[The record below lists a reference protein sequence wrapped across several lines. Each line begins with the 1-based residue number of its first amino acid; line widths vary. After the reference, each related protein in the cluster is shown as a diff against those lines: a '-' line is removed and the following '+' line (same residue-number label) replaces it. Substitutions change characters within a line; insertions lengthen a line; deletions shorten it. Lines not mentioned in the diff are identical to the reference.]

1 MDHTIGLTR
10 LASMALLAVPLLVT
24 SCGGLQASEDGGS
37 PPSEATYVASEYTFD
52 GPDTLAAGWT
62 TLHLQ
67 NEGEDLHHLALLR
80 LDDGKTAAD
89 FETYLKTGA
98 PEFPDWVQDYGGPNA
113 VIGPVTGTA
122 TVKLDAGDYVAACLI
137 PDEDGMPH
145 MAKGMVKPV
154 TVTGTGGGTPPSAD
168 MSVDLGDFTFAH
180 GDPFTAGKHTIEVTN
195 TGKQPHE
202 IVLAK
207 LDPGKTA
214 RDLAAAFAPG
224 APEGPPPGTPVGG
237 LTPISPGQ
245 VAYFE
250 TDLTP
255 GNYAVLCFLEDP
267 ASHKVH
273 AELGMIEEFT
283 IE

>member
-1 MDHTIGLTR
+1 MTSMADRAR
-10 LASMALLAVPLLVT
+10 LASISLLAIPLFIT
-24 SCGGLQASEDGGS
+24 SCSGLQASEAGGS
-37 PPSEATYVASEYTFD
+37 PPREATYVTSEYKFA

-62 TLHLQ
+62 TLHLK
-67 NEGEDLHHLALLR
+67 NEGKELHHLALLR
-80 LDDGKTAAD
+80 LDDGKTVDD
-89 FETYLKTGA
+89 FEAYMKTGA
-98 PEFPDWVQDYGGPNA
+98 TSFPEWSHEYGGPNA

-122 TVKLDAGDYVAACLI
+122 IVKLDPGSYVAVCLI
-137 PDEDGMPH
+137 PAADGMPH
-145 MAKGMVKPV
+145 MAKGMLKPI
-154 TVTGTGGGTPPSAD
+154 TVTGSGGGSPPAAD
-168 MSVDLGDFTFAH
+168 MSVKLGDFTFVH
-180 GDPFTAGKHTIEVTN
+180 GDPYTAGKHTIEVTN
-195 TGKQPHE
+195 IGKQPHE

-214 RDLAAAFAPG
+214 QDLAAAFAPG
-224 APEGPPPGTPVGG
+224 APQGPPPGTPVGG

-283 IE
+283 ID